1 MDPERSAGGVLRA
14 LRQRPFA
21 LLWTGQTLSR
31 VGDFVYEVAL
41 AWWVLQVTGSAAV
54 MGSVLVVTFLPML
67 LLLLVGGVAVD
78 RLHRPRLMIASDLAR
93 AAVVLGVAALAFADR
108 LEVWH
113 VYIAALVFGLADAF
127 FQPAYAALVPQLVPK
142 ADLPSANSLTSVS
155 AQAGRIAGPALGGLI
170 VAALGAPLAFGING
184 LSFLVSAAFLLPL
197 AFWRSGTES
206 GRGVDEEVAE
216 TLPPEPILLEAVD
229 PVAPVHEVVSHG
241 PAAANP
247 AAQTDLHA
255 PAEPGSE
262 ADAAGSE
269 AEAGSGPGGLAG
281 FWAEVR
287 EGWGTV
293 AASPILWLT
302 IAVMAVS
309 NVTLA
314 GPYSVTM
321 PFLVDEVLGGG
332 PRTLGFLYACFP
344 VGYLVAAVWLGART
358 RLRRRGAALYLGLA
372 LAGLMLAVFG
382 FAPPLYVLAAAAFV
396 NGFALELAGLAWVN
410 TLQERVPNEMLGRV
424 SSIDSLGSFALLP
437 LGFALA
443 GWATDAFGP
452 DVVFVVG
459 GLTTALVAALAF
471 LNPTV
476 RRFD

>member
-1 MDPERSAGGVLRA
+1 MRA

-31 VGDFVYEVAL
+31 LGDFVYEVAL
-41 AWWVLQVTGSAAV
+41 AWWVLEATGSAAV

-78 RLHRPRLMIASDLAR
+78 RFHRPRLMIASDLAR
-93 AAVVLGVAALAFADR
+93 ALVVLGVAALAFADR

-113 VYIAALVFGLADAF
+113 VFVAALVFGLADAF
-127 FQPAYAALVPQLVPK
+127 FQPAYAALVPQLVPE

-184 LSFLVSAAFLLPL
+184 LSFLASTAFLLPL
-197 AFWRSGTES
+197 ATWRAGTHVSSGAGE
-206 GRGVDEEVAE
+206 DAE
-216 TLPPEPILLEAVD
+216 PLPPEPTLFEAVD
-229 PVAPVHEVVSHG
+229 PAATLHEALAHA
-241 PAAANP
+241 PAAATP
-247 AAQTDLHA
+247 ATPA
-255 PAEPGSE
+255 PSEIPSEPGIASDAVDSEAEPRALDSEAEPGS
-262 ADAAGSE
+262 A
-269 AEAGSGPGGLAG
+269 PGGLAG

-314 GPYSVTM
+314 GPYSVSM
-321 PFLVDEVLGGG
+321 PFLVDEVIGGG

-410 TLQERVPNEMLGRV
+410 TLQERVPNDLLGRV

-452 DVVFVVG
+452 DTVFVVG
-459 GLTTALVAALAF
+459 GLTTALVAVFAF

-476 RRFD
+476 RHFD